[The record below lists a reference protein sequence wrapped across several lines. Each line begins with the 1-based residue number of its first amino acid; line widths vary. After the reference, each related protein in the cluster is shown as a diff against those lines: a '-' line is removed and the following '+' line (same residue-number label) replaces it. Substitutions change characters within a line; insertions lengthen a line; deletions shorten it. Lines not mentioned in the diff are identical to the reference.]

1 MYRQSRGTP
10 ILFLVLLA
18 GMLVFGTYYVW
29 RGFIAWVDSGGD
41 ITAPVTAA
49 ASTVDSR
56 AASAQASTINLGTTI
71 PLNLLLVSPT
81 PARECMLF
89 RVIVIR
95 ARIRECPATTCATM
109 DQPAQG
115 AQICVY
121 GPAPID
127 PQNADAQNW
136 YEVNLDPSDP
146 LPRIG
151 YMRDDLI
158 EPINPTKR
166 PTRTA
171 TSLPT
176 ITPTRTVR
184 PSITPTTTDTLPPT
198 DPPTRDPNA
207 TTPPAPALPTITPTP
222 IHTPTAPVRSA

>member
-10 ILFLVLLA
+10 VLFLALLA
-18 GMLVFGTYYVW
+18 GMLVFGSYFVW
-29 RGFIAWVDSGGD
+29 RGFLAWVDSGGD

-49 ASTVDSR
+49 AAGTEENSVAQMSTLS
-56 AASAQASTINLGTTI
+56 LGTTV

-121 GPAPID
+121 GPAQID
-127 PQNADAQNW
+127 PQYPDAQNW
-136 YEVNLDPSDP
+136 YEVNLDPNDP

-151 YMRDDLI
+151 FMRNDLI

-171 TSLPT
+171 TALPT
-176 ITPTRTVR
+176 ITPTRTIR
-184 PSITPTTTDTLPPT
+184 PTITLTPSETLPPT
-198 DPPTRDPNA
+198 DPPTLDPNA
-207 TTPPAPALPTITPTP
+207 TTPAVPALPTITPTP
-222 IHTPTAPVRSA
+222 FQTPTLPVRSA

>member
-1 MYRQSRGTP
+1 M
-10 ILFLVLLA
+10 FLAILA
-18 GMLVFGTYYVW
+18 GMLVFGGYFVW
-29 RGFIAWVDSGGD
+29 RGFLAWVDAGGD

-49 ASTVDSR
+49 ASTIDSQ
-56 AASAQASTINLGTTI
+56 AAAAQTATLNLGTTI
-71 PLNLLLVSPT
+71 PLNFLLVSPT
-81 PARECMLF
+81 PARECMVF

-95 ARIRECPATTCATM
+95 ARIRECPMTTCPTM

-127 PQNADAQNW
+127 PKYPDAENW
-136 YEVNLDPSDP
+136 YEVNLDPNDP

-151 YMRDDLI
+151 YMRNDLI

-176 ITPTRTVR
+176 ITLTRTKR
-184 PSITPTTTDTLPPT
+184 PTITPTPTDTLPPT
-198 DPPTRDPNA
+198 DPPTLDPNA
-207 TTPPAPALPTITPTP
+207 TLPPTPALPTITPTP
-222 IHTPTAPVRSA
+222 FQTPTMPVRSA